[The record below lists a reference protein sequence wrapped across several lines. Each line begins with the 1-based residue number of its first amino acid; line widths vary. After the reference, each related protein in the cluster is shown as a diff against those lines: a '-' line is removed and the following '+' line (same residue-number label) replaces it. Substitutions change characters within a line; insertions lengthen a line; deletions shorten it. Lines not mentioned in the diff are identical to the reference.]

1 MKRFIHYLIE
11 ATMTPSDALKVL
23 GLSPH
28 FTPDQL
34 KDAYKKAAIAN
45 HPDKGGSV
53 VMMQKINVARDV
65 LSHLATTNAT
75 QHSSPYQDDDDYQ
88 DNTAPFPQRKTITY
102 PEVFE
107 LFRKNFDAD
116 VIRITSN
123 VSEARLPF
131 TKLNK
136 GENEFFLVIRRQQ
149 NNLGNEYLVK
159 GIMQVRGSGRKM
171 ILSFSND
178 NDDMV
183 FWESRD
189 SVLWAIAQLKK
200 VVSATSTTFNAQEL
214 KAALKLYKQTM
225 TKIDK
230 NIQ

>member
-1 MKRFIHYLIE
+1 
-11 ATMTPSDALKVL
+11 
-23 GLSPH
+23 
-28 FTPDQL
+28 
-34 KDAYKKAAIAN
+34 
-45 HPDKGGSV
+45 
-53 VMMQKINVARDV
+53 
-65 LSHLATTNAT
+65 
-75 QHSSPYQDDDDYQ
+75 
-88 DNTAPFPQRKTITY
+88 
-102 PEVFE
+102 
-107 LFRKNFDAD
+107 
-116 VIRITSN
+116 
-123 VSEARLPF
+123 
-131 TKLNK
+131 
-136 GENEFFLVIRRQQ
+136 
-149 NNLGNEYLVK
+149 
-159 GIMQVRGSGRKM
+159 MQVRGSGRKM